1 MERTLIIL
9 KPDCMKKKLEGVV
22 LDRFLQ
28 AGFNLL
34 ACKMMRLDEEILAR
48 HYAHLKDEPFFP
60 RIVEFM
66 TSGNVLVCL
75 LEGENAIAKA
85 RGMLGPT
92 DSSKADKGTIRGDFG
107 TDNRMNIAHASD
119 SPESAAR
126 ETETFFLKGE
136 IFA

>member
-34 ACKMMRLDEEILAR
+34 ACKMMLLDEAILSR

-60 RIVEFM
+60 KIVEFM
-66 TSGNVLVCL
+66 TGGNVLVCL
-75 LEGENAIAKA
+75 FEGDNAISRA
-85 RGMLGPT
+85 REMLGPT
-92 DSSKADKGTIRGDFG
+92 DSSKAPAGTIRGDFG

-126 ETETFFLKGE
+126 ETETFFFKNE
-136 IFA
+136 IFG